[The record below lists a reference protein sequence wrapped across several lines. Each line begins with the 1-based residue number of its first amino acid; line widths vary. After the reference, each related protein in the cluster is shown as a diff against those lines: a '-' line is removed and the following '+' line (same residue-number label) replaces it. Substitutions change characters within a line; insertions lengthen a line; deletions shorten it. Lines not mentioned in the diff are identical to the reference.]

1 MQLQEKQVI
10 LRKLVASE
18 GKILVSKT
26 LDEEGN
32 PTVKSKEIYLA
43 DGASENDFEEIDEI
57 IKQEGE
63 NKWQFTKKEKVAV
76 NKIEG

>member
-1 MQLQEKQVI
+1 MQLQEKQVT

-32 PTVKSKEIYLA
+32 PTVRSKEIYLA
-43 DGASENDFEEIDEI
+43 DGASEKDFEEIDEAT
-57 IKQEGE
+57 EE
-63 NKWQFTKKEKVAV
+63 NAEVV
-76 NKIEG
+76 

>member
-1 MQLQEKQVI
+1 MQLQETQVT

-57 IKQEGE
+57 IE
-63 NKWQFTKKEKVAV
+63 
-76 NKIEG
+76 

>member
-1 MQLQEKQVI
+1 MQIQEKQVI

-32 PTVKSKEIYLA
+32 PTVRSKEIYLA
-43 DGASENDFEEIDEI
+43 DGATENDFEEIDETT
-57 IKQEGE
+57 EE
-63 NKWQFTKKEKVAV
+63 VVESEEV
-76 NKIEG
+76 

>member
-1 MQLQEKQVI
+1 MQLQEKQVT

-43 DGASENDFEEIDEI
+43 NGASKNDFEEIDEI
-57 IKQEGE
+57 VE
-63 NKWQFTKKEKVAV
+63 
-76 NKIEG
+76 

>member
-1 MQLQEKQVI
+1 MQLQEKQVT

-18 GKILVSKT
+18 GKMLVSKT

-43 DGASENDFEEIDEI
+43 DGESENDFEEIDEI
-57 IKQEGE
+57 I
-63 NKWQFTKKEKVAV
+63 
-76 NKIEG
+76 

>member
-1 MQLQEKQVI
+1 MFALVILIKPIVWGENKMQLQEKQVI

-57 IKQEGE
+57 IE
-63 NKWQFTKKEKVAV
+63 
-76 NKIEG
+76 